1 MRLKATLPTWLVY
14 LLVFLLGLLCGAYL
28 FHKSL
33 PRSFLAVGACS
44 PHCYSEAEVAGLL
57 SSVGLLRAPDLIPD
71 VQMESDTCLAVR
83 YPRPEARVHYV
94 LFPKHDVRN
103 IAQLTPEDEPYV
115 MGCFAMV
122 RELVARD
129 HLHGYS
135 LHTNGPDKQEI
146 AYLHF
151 HLLAP

>member
-1 MRLKATLPTWLVY
+1 MRLKVLLPL
-14 LLVFLLGLLCGAYL
+14 LLVFLLGLVCGAYL

-33 PRSFLAVGACS
+33 PRSFLASGACA
-44 PHCYSEAEVAGLL
+44 PHCYSKAEVAGLL
-57 SSVGLLRAPDLIPD
+57 TSVGLLRAPGLIPD

-94 LFPKHDVRN
+94 LFPKHDVHN
-103 IAQLTPEDEPYV
+103 IAELTPEDEPYV

-122 RELVARD
+122 HDLVARD
-129 HLHGYS
+129 HLRGYS
-135 LHTNGPDKQEI
+135 LHTNGPQKQEI